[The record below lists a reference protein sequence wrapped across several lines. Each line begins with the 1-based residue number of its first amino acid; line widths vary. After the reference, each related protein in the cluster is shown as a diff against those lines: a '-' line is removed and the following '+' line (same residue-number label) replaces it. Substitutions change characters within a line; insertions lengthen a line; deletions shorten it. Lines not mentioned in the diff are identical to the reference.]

1 VTCFRRLAPLL
12 FGCLLAAGWLAPALA
27 SSNVTVAASAACD
40 RSDPA
45 GPSGWASRSDR
56 AQAVVGSTF
65 SKAVARA
72 DADAYRVKAEHHA
85 RARAAAARYAPPIEA
100 K

>member
-1 VTCFRRLAPLL
+1 MRPLGPGRPERL
-12 FGCLLAAGWLAPALA
+12 GVSIG
-27 SSNVTVAASAACD
+27 S
-40 RSDPA
+40 
-45 GPSGWASRSDR
+45 